1 MSEQSPRYAY
11 VITLA
16 LGILAVFVSMK
27 MTSVEMSLLKSIFLN
42 AAIYLFIGIVVGLL
56 WPMGSWRLGV
66 WLSIPIV
73 ILMVLSLFFTGY
85 VDVFLRKDLPVL
97 IPIVTTACLGG
108 IVGSRLRNLD
118 RKETE

>member
-73 ILMVLSLFFTGY
+73 ILMVLSLFFAGY

-108 IVGSRLRNLD
+108 IVGSRLRRLGQ
-118 RKETE
+118 KETE